1 MKDAKLRADRLVFY
15 ADDMERLH
23 AELDSFLEL
32 SKARAALLIDRDGH
46 QVTRRGD
53 AVNTSADAISALV
66 AGSFAATKEMAR
78 LLGETEFSVM
88 FHQGKRD
95 SIQLQLV
102 GERTLL
108 AVLFDDRT
116 NLGLVRFYAQ
126 EASLR
131 LQEVFEG
138 IVGRRQGGELASNF
152 SDVGQAALDRLF

>member
-1 MKDAKLRADRLVFY
+1 MHDQKLRSERLVFY

-23 AELDSFLEL
+23 SELDSFLEL
-32 SKARAALLIDRDGH
+32 SKARCALLIDRDGH

-53 AVNTSADAISALV
+53 AVHTSPDAISALV

-78 LLGETEFSVM
+78 LLGETEFTVM

-102 GERTLL
+102 GERTLM

-126 EASLR
+126 EAALR
-131 LQEVFEG
+131 LQEVFES
-138 IVGRRQGGELASNF
+138 IVGRRSGGELASNF
-152 SDVGQAALDRLF
+152 SDVGQAALDELF